1 METAQLT
8 SQFVVTMET
17 TISVDVKQML
27 TAQLDFFVMVTTVA
41 SKTWDVT
48 ATAPNALA
56 MMTRVTCLTMKTASG
71 AMARNA
77 L

>member
-1 METAQLT
+1 
-8 SQFVVTMET
+8 MET
-17 TISVDVKQML
+17 TICVDVKKMP
-27 TAQLDFFVMVTTVA
+27 TVQLDSSVMVTTVA

-48 ATAPNALA
+48 VTAPNALA